1 MPKAPATKGKKPLKK
16 GKPTNQANDKKKFC
30 QLRVTN
36 AKNPERS
43 YLTGCHLGTTQR
55 RLVVE
60 VPATWTKD
68 YKTVIAKIK
77 KEMEA
82 KGLTKPEALALRAK
96 LVEAQTS

>member
-1 MPKAPATKGKKPLKK
+1 M
-16 GKPTNQANDKKKFC
+16 
-30 QLRVTN
+30 LR
-36 AKNPERS
+36 
-43 YLTGCHLGTTQR
+43 TQR
-55 RLVVE
+55 GPTSQAVILEPVE

-96 LVEAQTS
+96 FVEAQTS